1 MKKLKISIAGPGAVG
16 GYYGALLARAGMDV
30 KFLGRGRHLD
40 VMKEKGLIVKSYK
53 GDFHISPFA
62 SDDPAEIGPCDL
74 ILFCVKSFD
83 SADMARFIK
92 PMVGPSTI
100 ILSLQNGVENEEI
113 LGGILGAD
121 KILAGVA
128 FIGSRI
134 EKPGEIVHT
143 ASGNITFGEP
153 DGGSSDR
160 TKELEGIFN
169 SAGIKA
175 KLSGDIRKV
184 MWQKMVW
191 NCGFNAI
198 TALTGCSAAE
208 VLLLKETREIV
219 RKTME
224 EVIAVASALGIKLS
238 EELPERTIAHTEKQ
252 GEIRTSMLVDIEKRQ
267 KMEIDGLNGV
277 ICRKGEEKGVPT
289 PTNDVLYGMIKSINK
304 RMENQ

>member
-1 MKKLKISIAGPGAVG
+1 MKKLKIGIAGPGAVG
-16 GYYGALLARAGMDV
+16 GYYGAHLARAGMDV

-53 GDFHISPFA
+53 GDFHVSPFA
-62 SDDPAEIGPCDL
+62 SADPAEIGPCDL

-83 SADMARFIK
+83 SINMGRFIQ
-92 PMVGPSTI
+92 PMVGPSTV
-100 ILSLQNGVENEEI
+100 ILSLQNGVENEVI
-113 LGGILGAD
+113 LGELYGSD
-121 KILAGVA
+121 KVLAGVA

-134 EKPGEIVHT
+134 EKPGKIVHT

-153 DGGSSDR
+153 GGGSSHR
-160 TKELEGIFN
+160 TKELEELFN
-169 SAGIKA
+169 SAGINA
-175 KLSGDIRKV
+175 KLSDDMKKV

-198 TALTGCSAAE
+198 TALTGCSATE

-224 EVIAVASALGIKLS
+224 EVIAVAAALGIEFDAS
-238 EELPERTIAHTEKQ
+238 LPEKTIAHTEKQ
-252 GEIRTSMLVDIEKRQ
+252 GEIRTSMLVDMEKGQ
-267 KMEIDGLNGV
+267 KMEIDGLNGAV
-277 ICRKGEEKGVPT
+277 CRNGREKGVPT

>member
-1 MKKLKISIAGPGAVG
+1 MEKLKIGIAGAGSVG
-16 GYYGALLARAGMDV
+16 GYYGARLAMAGMDV

-40 VMKEKGLIVKSYK
+40 AMKEKGLSVRSYE
-53 GDFHISPFA
+53 GDFHVSPFA

-83 SADMARFIK
+83 SYNMGRFIK

-113 LGGILGAD
+113 LGELYGVD
-121 KILAGVA
+121 KVLAGVA

-134 EKPGEIVHT
+134 EAPGEIIHS

-153 DGGSSDR
+153 DRGSSPR
-160 TKELEGIFN
+160 TKELQEIFN
-169 SAGIKA
+169 TAGIKA
-175 KLSGDIRKV
+175 RFSDDMKNV

-191 NCGFNAI
+191 NCGFNAV
-198 TALTGCSAAE
+198 TALTGCSASE

-224 EVIAVASALGIKLS
+224 EVVAVALALGIELDAG
-238 EELPERTIAHTEKQ
+238 LPEKTMAHTEKQ
-252 GEIRTSMLVDIEKRQ
+252 GEIRTSMLVDMEKGR
-267 KMEIDGLNGV
+267 KMEIEGLNGAV
-277 ICRKGEEKGVPT
+277 CRKGGERGVPT
-289 PTNDVLYGMIKSINK
+289 PTNDVLYGMIKSVNNRI
-304 RMENQ
+304 EHQ

>member
-1 MKKLKISIAGPGAVG
+1 MKKIKIGIAGAGAVG
-16 GYYGALLARAGMDV
+16 GYYGARLARAGMDV

-40 VMKEKGLIVKSYK
+40 AMKEKGLSVRSYE
-53 GDFHISPFA
+53 GDFHVSPFA
-62 SDDPAEIGPCDL
+62 SDEPDEIGPCDL

-83 SADMARFIK
+83 SANMGRFIK
-92 PMVGPSTI
+92 PMVGPSTV
-100 ILSLQNGVENEEI
+100 ILSLQNGVENEDI
-113 LGGILGAD
+113 LGELYGSD
-121 KILAGVA
+121 KVLAGVA

-134 EKPGEIVHT
+134 EAPGEIVHT

-153 DGGSSDR
+153 DGGSSPR
-160 TKELEGIFN
+160 TKELQEIFN

-175 KLSGDIRKV
+175 RLSDDMRKV
-184 MWQKMVW
+184 IWQKMVW

-198 TALTGCSAAE
+198 TALTGCNASE

-224 EVIAVASALGIKLS
+224 EVIAVASALGIELDPG
-238 EELPERTIAHTEKQ
+238 LPEKTIAHTEKQ
-252 GEIRTSMLVDIEKRQ
+252 GEIRTSMLVDMEKG
-267 KMEIDGLNGV
+267 KEMEIEGLNGPV
-277 ICRKGEEKGVPT
+277 CRKGAERGVPT

>member
-1 MKKLKISIAGPGAVG
+1 MEKLKIGIAGAGAVG
-16 GYYGALLARAGMDV
+16 GYYGARLAMAGMYV

-40 VMKEKGLIVKSYK
+40 AMKEKGLSVRSYE
-53 GDFHISPFA
+53 GDFHVSPFA

-83 SADMARFIK
+83 SYNMGRFIK

-113 LGGILGAD
+113 LGELYGVD
-121 KILAGVA
+121 KVLAGVA

-134 EKPGEIVHT
+134 EAPGEIIHS
-143 ASGNITFGEP
+143 ASGNIKFGEP
-153 DGGSSDR
+153 DGGSSPR
-160 TKELEGIFN
+160 TKELQEIFI

-175 KLSGDIRKV
+175 RLSDDMMKV

-191 NCGFNAI
+191 NCGFNAV
-198 TALTGCSAAE
+198 TALTGCSASE

-224 EVIAVASALGIKLS
+224 EVVAVASALEIELDAC
-238 EELPERTIAHTEKQ
+238 LPEKTMAHTEKQ
-252 GEIRTSMLVDIEKRQ
+252 GEIRTSMLVDMEKGR
-267 KMEIDGLNGV
+267 KMEIEGLNGAV
-277 ICRKGEEKGVPT
+277 CRKGGERGVPT
-289 PTNDVLYGMIKSINK
+289 PTNDVLYGMIKSVNNRI
-304 RMENQ
+304 ENQ

>member
-1 MKKLKISIAGPGAVG
+1 MKKLKIGIAGPGAVG
-16 GYYGALLARAGMDV
+16 GYYGALLTRAGMDV

-40 VMKEKGLIVKSYK
+40 VMKEKGLSVKSYK

-62 SDDPAEIGPCDL
+62 SDDPAEIGSCDL

-83 SADMARFIK
+83 SANMARFIQ
-92 PMVGPSTI
+92 PMVGPSTV

-113 LGGILGAD
+113 LGNIYGAD
-121 KILAGVA
+121 KVLAGVA

-134 EKPGEIVHT
+134 EKPGVIVHT

-160 TKELEGIFN
+160 TKELEEIFN

-175 KLSGDIRKV
+175 RLSDDIRKV

-198 TALTGCSAAE
+198 TALTRCSASE
-208 VLLLKETREIV
+208 VLLVQETREIV

-224 EVIAVASALGIKLS
+224 EVIAVAAALGVKFDAS
-238 EELPERTIAHTEKQ
+238 LPEKTIAHTEKQ
-252 GEIRTSMLVDIEKRQ
+252 GEIRTSMLVDMEKGQ
-267 KMEIDGLNGV
+267 KMEIDGLNGIV
-277 ICRKGEEKGVPT
+277 CHKGGEKGVPT

>member
-1 MKKLKISIAGPGAVG
+1 MKKLKISVAGPGAVG
-16 GYYGALLARAGMDV
+16 GYYGGLLARAGMDV
-30 KFLGRGRHLD
+30 TFLGRGRHLD
-40 VMKEKGLIVKSYK
+40 AMKGKGLNVKSYK

-62 SDDPAEIGPCDL
+62 TCDPAEIGLCDL

-83 SADMARFIK
+83 TPDMAKFIR

-113 LGGILGAD
+113 LGSILGAD

-134 EKPGEIVHT
+134 EKPGVIVHT

-153 DGGSSDR
+153 DGGSSPR
-160 TKELEGIFN
+160 AKELEGIFN

-175 KLSGDIRKV
+175 KLSDDIRKV
-184 MWQKMVW
+184 IWQKMVW

-224 EVIAVASALGIKLS
+224 EVIAVAGSLGVTLGDA
-238 EELPERTIAHTEKQ
+238 LPEKTIAHTEKQ
-252 GEIRTSMLVDIEKRQ
+252 GEIRTSMLIDMEKGQ
-267 KMEIDGLNGV
+267 QMEIDALNGTV
-277 ICRKGEEKGVPT
+277 CRKGGEKGVPT